1 MLPPSEFLIH
11 TLLSLCVPSIA
22 RWPSWPASVSHSL
35 GVVHIWNFSLFLSN
49 FAMALWYITPTQ
61 GLSSL
66 SNSRSSVPCDQPGL
80 TSGIG
85 YCVTLPVFGSILPRN
100 IWPKSEYQT
109 LPSRSSTTSCGWM
122 SGFGR
127 SYSVKITRV
136 DLPLSR
142 GSVCRGKDQVCC
154 WLRLTL
160 ASHSA
165 VFLPLPPRSTSR
177 VAVPASRCGLSG
189 VLPG

>member
-11 TLLSLCVPSIA
+11 TLLSLCVPVIA

-35 GVVHIWNFSLFLSN
+35 GVGHIWNFSDLRSN
-49 FAMALWYITPTQ
+49 FAIELWYITPIH
-61 GLSSL
+61 GLSSR
-66 SNSRSSVPCDQPGL
+66 SNSRSSVPSDQPGL
-80 TSGIG
+80 TTGIG
-85 YCVTLPVFGSILPRN
+85 YCVTLPDLGSILPRN
-100 IWPKSEYQT
+100 ICPKSEYQT
-109 LPSRSSTTSCGWM
+109 LPSRSSTTSCGWIN
-122 SGFGR
+122 GFGK

-136 DLPLSR
+136 DFPVSR
-142 GSVCRGKDQVCC
+142 GSVCNGKAQVCC

-165 VFLPLPPRSTSR
+165 VFLPSPPRSTLR
-177 VAVPASRCGLSG
+177 VAVPASRCGFSG